1 MALTASPALI
11 RHAIK
16 RTQKRIG
23 SLKEVYAHR
32 MIGATEAECYHLAVE
47 LDDCMDH
54 EYQLLAQLHRQYELA
69 VADAMEEE

>member
-1 MALTASPALI
+1 
-11 RHAIK
+11 
-16 RTQKRIG
+16 
-23 SLKEVYAHR
+23 